1 MTRRRCPRHVSQGEN
16 RKSSSPQCCWLGQHV
31 FCPLLSRPC
40 SRASETPLRLILVLF
55 FTENGVKSL
64 APILASPP
72 CAHAYAWLLTGSAT
86 PLQQGQN
93 AATVTMNELQFL
105 SGEVPKTGATTLHQL
120 LQHIHNTFPYENT
133 QRLPLLPADQ
143 LKETLHSSLQ
153 EDKSTSQWL
162 NQPFKNWKIVL
173 SKTPFA

>member
-40 SRASETPLRLILVLF
+40 SRASETPMRLILVLF

-93 AATVTMNELQFL
+93 AATVTMNELHSFSAGRFRKRAQQPCI
-105 SGEVPKTGATTLHQL
+105 SCCS
-120 LQHIHNTFPYENT
+120 TF
-133 QRLPLLPADQ
+133 
-143 LKETLHSSLQ
+143 
-153 EDKSTSQWL
+153 
-162 NQPFKNWKIVL
+162 I
-173 SKTPFA
+173 TPFHMRTHRDFRYCQQTSSKKHFIAVCKKTNPHRNG